1 MSLRDSNT
9 MAEYR
14 TKNKTIYLGIAA
26 AYVTLAIVQIT
37 RKDLLPLSLYS
48 TVAFVSLELT
58 LLELLKTIA
67 HYIELIH
74 LRRITSRENAI
85 KIYKEYSDA
94 FSRFQGL
101 EKEVE
106 ENEKVI
112 DRISNELLNL
122 KKRISIKILRG
133 TVKWLTIFQI
143 IFCCVQVALSL
154 THTIPYD
161 LSNEKTTNAVSLVSF
176 AALIASYY
184 FNGLCEE
191 TLAAFDEKMHGIEVM
206 NKYHMLMYHK
216 IIGISE
222 KNKAKNNS
230 KEIIQHE

>member
-1 MSLRDSNT
+1 MSLRDDNT
-9 MAEYR
+9 MAEYQ
-14 TKNKTIYLGIAA
+14 TKSKTIYLGIAA

-37 RKDLLPLSLYS
+37 RKDLLPSSLYT
-48 TVAFVSLELT
+48 TVAFISLELT

-67 HYIELIH
+67 HYFEIFH

-85 KIYKEYSDA
+85 KIYKEYSDT

-101 EKEVE
+101 EREVE
-106 ENEKVI
+106 ENEKAI
-112 DRISNELLNL
+112 KRISSELMDL
-122 KKRISIKILRG
+122 KKCISIKILHG

-154 THTIPYD
+154 THTIP
-161 LSNEKTTNAVSLVSF
+161 NELFNERITNAVSLVSF
-176 AALIASYY
+176 AALISSYY

-191 TLAAFDEKMHGIEVM
+191 TLADFDVKMYGIEVM
-206 NKYHMLMYHK
+206 NKYHIMMYHK

-222 KNKAKNNS
+222 ENEAK
-230 KEIIQHE
+230 KQQ